1 MPNKYS
7 NFHGERFKNALNTSP
22 DHLWDIFRAASA
34 AGVQYRLA
42 PLGGK
47 PFHARTNQPTIF
59 VIGDDVPE
67 SKGPRAVHRDS
78 LRKFV
83 KRCKGAVIVSSEPRV
98 IAYAQAAAL
107 AAASGGQDV
116 IIVETCAEHEADW
129 KHALDAINPDLAYFL
144 WLVKPAVGVQ

>member
-1 MPNKYS
+1 MPIKYS
-7 NFHGERFKNALNTSP
+7 SFHGERFKTALNTSP
-22 DHLWDIFRAASA
+22 DHLWDIFIAARD

-47 PFHARTNQPTIF
+47 PFHARTDQPTIF
-59 VIGDDVPE
+59 VICDDVPE

-83 KRCKGAVIVSSEPRV
+83 TRCTGAVIVSSEPRV
-98 IAYAQAAAL
+98 VAYAMAAAR
-107 AAASGGQDV
+107 AGKWRQDV

-129 KHALDAINPDLAYFL
+129 KHELDAINPDLAYFL
-144 WLVKPAVGVQ
+144 LLVKSAGGVQ